1 MYLSAFRKYGVGPG
15 NWGTAPWW
23 GHMADSADIL
33 LDEVDDTLNSWK
45 EAHDVIN
52 FGANIHEGRWP
63 EEGVETPYQAIIG
76 LDGFWHDTKNVL
88 VVPLHQFQGEIIHRD
103 GRRERLEFKKPE

>member
-1 MYLSAFRKYGVGPG
+1 MPVKSGNCVKTGAQVLVLEYGRVQTADLFLVG
-15 NWGTAPWW
+15 
-23 GHMADSADIL
+23 DCIL
-33 LDEVDDTLNSWK
+33 
-45 EAHDVIN
+45 IN

-63 EEGVETPYQAIIG
+63 EGGVETPYQAIIG

>member
-1 MYLSAFRKYGVGPG
+1 MPVKSGNCVKTGAQVLVLEYGRLQTADLFLVG
-15 NWGTAPWW
+15 
-23 GHMADSADIL
+23 DCI
-33 LDEVDDTLNSWK
+33 
-45 EAHDVIN
+45 VIN

>member
-1 MYLSAFRKYGVGPG
+1 MTVKNGDCVKTGARVLVLEYGRVQTADLFLVG
-15 NWGTAPWW
+15 
-23 GHMADSADIL
+23 DCI
-33 LDEVDDTLNSWK
+33 
-45 EAHDVIN
+45 VIN

-88 VVPLHQFQGEIIHRD
+88 VVPKHQFQGEIIHRD

>member
-1 MYLSAFRKYGVGPG
+1 MPVKSGNCVKTGAQVLVLEYGRVQTADLFLVG
-15 NWGTAPWW
+15 
-23 GHMADSADIL
+23 DCI
-33 LDEVDDTLNSWK
+33 
-45 EAHDVIN
+45 VIN

-103 GRRERLEFKKPE
+103 GRRERLEFKKPGEQP

>member
-1 MYLSAFRKYGVGPG
+1 MPVKSGNCVKTGAQVLVLEYGRVQTADLFLVG
-15 NWGTAPWW
+15 
-23 GHMADSADIL
+23 DCI
-33 LDEVDDTLNSWK
+33 
-45 EAHDVIN
+45 VIN

>member
-1 MYLSAFRKYGVGPG
+1 MPVKSGNCVKTGAQVLVLEYGRVQTADLFLVG
-15 NWGTAPWW
+15 
-23 GHMADSADIL
+23 DCI
-33 LDEVDDTLNSWK
+33 
-45 EAHDVIN
+45 VIN

-103 GRRERLEFKKPE
+103 GRRERLEFKKPGE

>member
-1 MYLSAFRKYGVGPG
+1 MPVKSGNCVKTGAQVLVLEYGRVQTADLFLVG
-15 NWGTAPWW
+15 
-23 GHMADSADIL
+23 DCI
-33 LDEVDDTLNSWK
+33 
-45 EAHDVIN
+45 VIN

-103 GRRERLEFKKPE
+103 GRRERLEFKKSGE

>member
-1 MYLSAFRKYGVGPG
+1 MPVKSGICVKTGAQVLVLEYGRVQTADLFLVG
-15 NWGTAPWW
+15 
-23 GHMADSADIL
+23 DCIL
-33 LDEVDDTLNSWK
+33 
-45 EAHDVIN
+45 IN

>member
-1 MYLSAFRKYGVGPG
+1 MPVKSGNCVKTGAQVLVLEYGRVQTADLFLVG
-15 NWGTAPWW
+15 
-23 GHMADSADIL
+23 DCI
-33 LDEVDDTLNSWK
+33 
-45 EAHDVIN
+45 VIN

-88 VVPLHQFQGEIIHRD
+88 VVPKHQFQGEIIHRD
-103 GRRERLEFKKPE
+103 GRHERLEFKKPE

>member
-1 MYLSAFRKYGVGPG
+1 MPVKSGNCVKTGAQVLVLEYGRVQTADLFLVG
-15 NWGTAPWW
+15 
-23 GHMADSADIL
+23 DCI
-33 LDEVDDTLNSWK
+33 
-45 EAHDVIN
+45 VIN

-88 VVPLHQFQGEIIHRD
+88 VVPKHQFQGEIIHRD

>member
-1 MYLSAFRKYGVGPG
+1 MPIKSGNCVKTGAQVLVLEYGRVQTADLFLVG
-15 NWGTAPWW
+15 
-23 GHMADSADIL
+23 DCI
-33 LDEVDDTLNSWK
+33 
-45 EAHDVIN
+45 VIN

-63 EEGVETPYQAIIG
+63 EEGVETSYQTIIG